1 MAEIRV
7 RVRYFSSLREA
18 AGLPEETVPLEA
30 PATLE
35 ELWEELCRLHPA
47 LAPHR
52 GRVIPAVNL
61 RHAPLDTPLGDG
73 DEAAFLPPVSG
84 G

>member
-1 MAEIRV
+1 MRV
-7 RVRYFSSLREA
+7 RVRYFSSLRDA
-18 AGLPEETVPLEA
+18 TGRSEETVPLEA
-30 PATLE
+30 PATLAD
-35 ELWEELCRLHPA
+35 LWEDLCRRCPA
-47 LAPHR
+47 LALHR

-61 RHAPLDTPLGDG
+61 RHAPFDTPLADG